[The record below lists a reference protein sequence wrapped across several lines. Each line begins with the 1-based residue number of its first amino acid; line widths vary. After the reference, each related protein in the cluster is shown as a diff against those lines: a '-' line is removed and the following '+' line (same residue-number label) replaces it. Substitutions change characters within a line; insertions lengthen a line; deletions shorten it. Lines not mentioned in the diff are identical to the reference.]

1 MKDVKDGVGIG
12 RVPTDSGPAAEM
24 MHSIKINALWP
35 ALILLAAAMALYA
48 VSVMAAG
55 GHTID
60 DAYISARYAKNLAAY
75 GQLTW
80 NLHETPRTEGYT
92 SPLWVLLSS
101 LVFFITDG
109 FPFHLIQLMSI
120 FFGALALLMLF
131 ALGRKLRISPW
142 SAALPPLF
150 LSVSAPFVLWSAS
163 GMESAF
169 YTFLVLLGMYL
180 VLDEEDNGLNYIT
193 PLVFFLIFLARTE
206 GLVFYLSVVA
216 VRGGKCLLYAD
227 VGRNDLRKFLVWNAI
242 FLLCFFTYLLWKV
255 YYYEAVLPLP
265 VYVKK
270 PDGLAGFV
278 YVADFLGYIAPSLV
292 LALLGLRA
300 GWSTRKLLLWVALGA
315 YLLAISFS
323 NPLMGWSFR
332 LLVAAFPLIYLLAVW
347 ELDRVFLV
355 ENPHTLNR
363 FLFGVIAC
371 LLFLTV
377 LKDPGDYL
385 DSLRRRATA
394 SAQVLGS
401 VHVPLGQWLDR
412 QPKKAGTKKVALADV
427 GAVSFY
433 FDGEVIDFY
442 GLNDRKI
449 AYEGFSARS
458 VLERNPDYV
467 ILNSKNQA
475 TFEGNDSPC
484 GIMSE
489 EIFKSELFQK
499 HYCFVRQFVTQKP
512 FYSLWVYKWRH

>member
-1 MKDVKDGVGIG
+1 
-12 RVPTDSGPAAEM
+12 
-24 MHSIKINALWP
+24 
-35 ALILLAAAMALYA
+35 MALYA

-60 DAYISARYAKNLAAY
+60 DAYISARYAKNLAAC

-80 NLHETPRTEGYT
+80 NLYETPRTEGYT

-101 LVFFITDG
+101 LVFFVTDG

-120 FFGALALLMLF
+120 SFGALALLMLF
-131 ALGRKLRISPW
+131 ALARKLGISPW

-150 LSVSAPFVLWSAS
+150 LSVSLPFVLWSAS
-163 GMESAF
+163 GMENAL
-169 YTFLVLLGMYL
+169 YAFLVMLGLYL
-180 VLDEEDNGLNYIT
+180 VMDEEDNGLHYVT

-216 VRGGKCLLYAD
+216 VRGAKCLLYAEARRAD
-227 VGRNDLRKFLVWNAI
+227 MKKFLIWNAV
-242 FLLCFFTYLLWKV
+242 FLLCFFTYLLWKI

-278 YVADFLGYIAPSLV
+278 YVAGFLGYIAPSLV

-300 GWSTRKLLLWVALGA
+300 GWNIRRLYLWFALGA

-323 NPLMGWSFR
+323 NPLMGWDFR

-347 ELDRVFLV
+347 ELDRIFAVK
-355 ENPHTLNR
+355 NPHAVNT
-363 FLFGVIAC
+363 FLFAVIAC

-377 LKDPGDYL
+377 LKDPRDYL
-385 DSLRRRATA
+385 DSLRRRAAA

-401 VHVPLGQWLDR
+401 VHVPLGKWLDR
-412 QPKKAGTKKVALADV
+412 QPKSAGTKKAALADV
-427 GAVSFY
+427 GAVGFF

-442 GLNDRKI
+442 GLNDRRI

-467 ILNSKNQA
+467 ILNSKNQD
-475 TFEGNDSPC
+475 TFEANDSPC
-484 GIMSE
+484 GNMSE
-489 EIFKSELFQK
+489 ELFKSELFQK
-499 HYCFVRQFVTQKP
+499 HYCFVAQFVTHKP
-512 FYSLWVYKWRH
+512 FYSLWVYKWKY